1 MLSCA
6 RNWWAY
12 QLDVKHVT
20 NQTEGSETPDRPA
33 QLRSMGHLGYE
44 YDEKELPETAI
55 SGTRSKQS
63 LAKFALSQPGSGKNL
78 AELVPPGS
86 GNPRRKKVSSNQ
98 TISPVKSLQLK
109 LGPSKKQESEKLIFK
124 GDYK

>member
-20 NQTEGSETPDRPA
+20 NQTEGSETHDRPA
-33 QLRSMGHLGYE
+33 QLGSMGHLGYE

-63 LAKFALSQPGSGKNL
+63 LAQFALSQPGSGKNL

-98 TISPVKSLQLK
+98 TISPVEIRQLK